1 MAEDSERSILLREIL
16 VAIDTSTH
24 SQAALEAAVALA
36 KTMEANIQGLFVH
49 DEIWNRIS
57 RLPSTRAVNALTGDV
72 LPLENDT
79 LEDQISILRN
89 RLRRKLEYLSNRKQ
103 VKHSWNFLRG
113 NVEDKILE
121 AAENADMITIG
132 LKGHSARKKKLGS
145 SAKTIIQKAD
155 KPVLILK
162 EGLHLGTTLTA
173 VYDASEES
181 QKGIRLA
188 LKIARKNNSTLKVL
202 VVDNNPK
209 ALEQRNKELEK
220 ILDDTNVSV
229 KVELMEGTDLG
240 SFLNSINKQHSG
252 LLIIPKSQPLLA
264 RALETVLIHINC
276 PLLMVN

>member
-202 VVDNNPK
+202 VVDNNPE

>member
-1 MAEDSERSILLREIL
+1 
-16 VAIDTSTH
+16 
-24 SQAALEAAVALA
+24 
-36 KTMEANIQGLFVH
+36 
-49 DEIWNRIS
+49 
-57 RLPSTRAVNALTGDV
+57 
-72 LPLENDT
+72 
-79 LEDQISILRN
+79 
-89 RLRRKLEYLSNRKQ
+89 
-103 VKHSWNFLRG
+103 
-113 NVEDKILE
+113 
-121 AAENADMITIG
+121 MITIG